1 MMRRTNIMEYHI
13 YGTQA
18 CGYCI
23 QAKKLLTSKE
33 KDWVYID
40 LLDTSAQEQKELQDI
55 AGIKFRTVPQIF
67 LVNDGV
73 VDKYIGG
80 YTNLVSY
87 LEDNE

>member
-1 MMRRTNIMEYHI
+1 MRKTNIMEYHI

-33 KDWVYID
+33 KNWVYID

-67 LVNDGV
+67 LVNNGV

>member
-1 MMRRTNIMEYHI
+1 MRRINIMEYHI

-67 LVNDGV
+67 LVNNGV